1 MNAVWSG
8 IALVV
13 LAAAIEG
20 LAQMFLKLSR
30 MQELRRSGWVALGL
44 AAYAV
49 EIALYTLALRAVDIS
64 VAFPAGALSFV
75 FVTALSRWPL
85 REAVGA
91 LRWIGSILIVGGA
104 MLVALGQQG

>member
-1 MNAVWSG
+1 MTGVWTG
-8 IALVV
+8 IAMVV

-20 LAQMFLKLSR
+20 LAQMFLKLSCT
-30 MQELRRSGWVALGL
+30 QKLRRSGWVALGL

-49 EIALYTLALRAVDIS
+49 EIVLYTLALRAVDIS
-64 VAFPAGALSFV
+64 VAFPVGALSFV

-91 LRWIGSILIVGGA
+91 RRWIGSVLIVAGA
-104 MLVALGQQG
+104 MLVSLGQQG

>member
-1 MNAVWSG
+1 MSAAWYG

-20 LAQMFLKLSR
+20 VAQMFLKLGR
-30 MQELRRSGWVALGL
+30 MSDLHRVGWVALGL

-49 EIALYTLALRAVDIS
+49 EIVLYTLALRTVDIS
-64 VAFPAGALSFV
+64 VAFPVGALSFV

-85 REAVGA
+85 GEAVGVR
-91 LRWIGSILIVGGA
+91 RWAGSFLIVWGA
-104 MLVALGQQG
+104 ALVSLGQQG